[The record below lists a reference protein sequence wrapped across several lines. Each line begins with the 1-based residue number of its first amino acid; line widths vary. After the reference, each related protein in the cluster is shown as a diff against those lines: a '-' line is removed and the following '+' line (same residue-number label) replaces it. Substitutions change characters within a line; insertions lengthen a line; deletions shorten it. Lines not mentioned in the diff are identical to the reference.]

1 MLQARA
7 TQPPPHRIRPSHL
20 LVIAGHFDQNSAMQD
35 PPSLNASAQNDSRVD
50 LMFAIANGR
59 DRSAFKQ
66 LFEEFAPRV
75 KSFAMRMG
83 AEPRQAEDLAQ
94 DVMLTVWR
102 RAAQFNPAKAGVSTW
117 IFAIARNRRI
127 DLLRREKRPEFDATD
142 PAWTGESEPT
152 PDDALQMTREHNRVH
167 AALAELPKDQ
177 AEMLR
182 LAFIEDM
189 THSAIAA
196 ELEMPLG
203 TVKSRIRLAMGKMR
217 LKLGGER

>member
-7 TQPPPHRIRPSHL
+7 AQPMPNRIYPSCL
-20 LVIAGHFDQNSAMQD
+20 LVVAGHFDQNSAMDD
-35 PPSLNASAQNDSRVD
+35 PPSLTTRKQNDSRVN
-50 LMFAIANGR
+50 LIFAIANGR

-66 LFEEFAPRV
+66 LFDEFAPRV

-102 RAAQFNPAKAGVSTW
+102 RAEQFNPAKAGVSTW

-127 DLLRREKRPEFDATD
+127 DLLRREKRPEFDASD
-142 PAWTGESEPT
+142 PAWSAESEPR
-152 PDDALQMTREHNRVH
+152 PDEALQVAREHARVH

-177 AEMLR
+177 AAMLR
-182 LAFIEDM
+182 LAFIEDK

-203 TVKSRIRLAMGKMR
+203 TVKSRIRLAMDKMR
-217 LKLGGER
+217 LKLGSER